1 MTDTSSTR
9 TTEGEA
15 QVPRRSRLHRVIR
28 YIPLIAPVLLWA
40 VPCWVLLYTGQ
51 RWPLPVMLLGTALF
65 AFGLV
70 GMPFAMARGHG
81 RRQQDRAAIVGDTL
95 LGTSWILF
103 TWSVLLGVLLRLA
116 LTVAAVGGSQDRARI
131 VAWAVLGVSAL
142 MIGWGYAEARRV
154 PRVRR
159 LDVQL
164 PRLGAGLDGLRVVL
178 ITDTHYG
185 PLDRARWSA
194 RVCERVNIL
203 EADLV
208 CHTGDIADGTAQRRR
223 AQAAPLG
230 TVRATRARVYVT
242 GNHEY
247 YSEAQGWVDLM
258 DELGWEPLRNR
269 HLLLERGGDTLV
281 VAGVDDVTAES
292 SGLAGHR
299 AHLAGALSGADPELP
314 VLLLAHQPKFVDRAA
329 ADGID
334 LQLSG
339 HTHGGQIWPFHHL
352 VRLDQPALAGLSHHG
367 TRTLL
372 YTSRGTG
379 FWGPPFRVFAPSEIT
394 LLILRSPHTPTS
406 PSTGRADTST

>member
-1 MTDTSSTR
+1 MTDTSDIR
-9 TTEGEA
+9 PAEGEA
-15 QVPRRSRLHRVIR
+15 PAPRRSLLHRLLR
-28 YIPLIAPVLLWA
+28 YLPLVAPVLLWA
-40 VPCWVLLYTGQ
+40 VPCWVLLYGGQ
-51 RWPLPVMLLGTALF
+51 HWPLPVTLAGTALF
-65 AFGLV
+65 VLGLA
-70 GMPFAMARGHG
+70 GMPLAMTRGHG
-81 RRQQDRAAIVGDTL
+81 RRQQDRAAIIGDTL
-95 LGTSWILF
+95 LGASWVLF
-103 TWSVLLGVLLRLA
+103 TWSVLLGVVLRLA
-116 LTVAAVGGSQDRARI
+116 LTVAGAGDGQGRPRI
-131 VAWAVLGVSAL
+131 VAWAVLGVTAVL
-142 MIGWGYAEARRV
+142 LAWGYAEARRV

-159 LDVQL
+159 LDVRL
-164 PRLGAGLDGLRVVL
+164 PRLGAGLDGTRVVL
-178 ITDTHYG
+178 VTDTHYG

-194 RVCERVNIL
+194 RVCETVNTL

-208 CHTGDIADGTAQRRR
+208 CHTGDIADGTAERRR
-223 AQAAPLG
+223 AQALPLG

-299 AHLAGALSGADPELP
+299 AHLAGALAGTDPDLP

-329 ADGID
+329 AAGVD

-339 HTHGGQIWPFHHL
+339 HTHGGQIWPFHFL
-352 VRLDQPALAGLSHHG
+352 VRVDQPVVHGLSRHG
-367 TRTLL
+367 ERTQL

-379 FWGPPFRVFAPSEIT
+379 FWGPPFRIFAPSEIT
-394 LLILRSPHTPTS
+394 LLTLHAA
-406 PSTGRADTST
+406 G